1 MKRVSLKIHSDQTFK
16 KYCILETSYLT
27 SNDNRRHGPALGKF
41 LYWWRKQ
48 INTNLFISVSL
59 YDTIKCYL
67 FISLLSSSDSDNQDP
82 DEVSREVSYDG
93 DT

>member
-1 MKRVSLKIHSDQTFK
+1 MTIEDMDL
-16 KYCILETSYLT
+16 
-27 SNDNRRHGPALGKF
+27 PLGKF

-82 DEVSREVSYDG
+82 DEVSRGSFTDG
-93 DT
+93 EHFK